1 MPEHVATLLAQIS
14 CDGQALPQGSPC
26 SPVISNLVAHAMDM
40 HIVRLAARVGCTYTR
55 YADDLTFST
64 NKKAFPPEIAVPSET
79 EPHVWLLGSHLQEI
93 IDHSDFRVN
102 ASKTRMQYRDSRQDV
117 TGLVVNQKINI
128 RREYRHTVRA
138 MVHRLFSTG
147 TFEICA
153 PVTKD
158 GTSTLQKRE
167 GTLDELHGRLG
178 FIDGID
184 LYNKKNAPPVKGSG
198 NLPTKESMYRQFL
211 IYRDFYAADAPVVIC
226 EGETDNVYLT
236 HAIRRLAAELPELAE
251 IDAKSKIRLKVRLYK
266 YSQSSTARIL
276 GLNDGGSACLSSFI
290 TNYKKIISR
299 FHAPSQAGP
308 VVVLY
313 DNDSGAKSIRN
324 VIKEASKHTVKGT
337 EPFVHVV
344 RNMYAV
350 PTPLLGKAQ
359 ESTIED
365 FFDQKTRDVLVGG
378 KSFHPGQTDFD
389 KEIHYGKKVFAYR
402 VVREHAHS
410 IDFTG
415 FRPLLKNLTLAIH
428 AYAEPDEVD
437 AQGA

>member
-1 MPEHVATLLAQIS
+1 VA
-14 CDGQALPQGSPC
+14 
-26 SPVISNLVAHAMDM
+26 
-40 HIVRLAARVGCTYTR
+40 
-55 YADDLTFST
+55 
-64 NKKAFPPEIAVPSET
+64 
-79 EPHVWLLGSHLQEI
+79 
-93 IDHSDFRVN
+93 
-102 ASKTRMQYRDSRQDV
+102 
-117 TGLVVNQKINI
+117 
-128 RREYRHTVRA
+128 
-138 MVHRLFSTG
+138 
-147 TFEICA
+147 
-153 PVTKD
+153 KD
-158 GTSTLQKRE
+158 GIVKLQKRE

-184 LYNKKNAPPVKGSG
+184 IYNKKNAPQIRASG

-211 IYRDFYAADAPVVIC
+211 IYQDFYAAEMPVVIC

-236 HAIRRLAAELPELAE
+236 HAIRRLAAEFPELAE
-251 IDAKSKIRLKVRLYK
+251 IDANGKIRIKVRLYK
-266 YSQSSTARIL
+266 YSRSSTARIL

-290 TNYKKIISR
+290 ANYRKIINR

-313 DNDSGAKSIRN
+313 DNDSGAKTIRN

-350 PTPLLGKAQ
+350 ATPILGKGQ

-365 FFDQKTRDVLVGG
+365 FFDQKTRNMLVGE
-378 KSFHPGQTDFD
+378 KSFHPSQVDFD
-389 KEIHYGKKVFAYR
+389 KEIHYGKKVFAHR

-415 FRPLLKNLTLAIH
+415 FRPLLKNLTLTIQ
-428 AYAEPDEVD
+428 AYAEPDEAD